1 MVILSRWIGGGG
13 SSSFFPPD
21 GFPSVYSPR
30 CFGSMWSYGTSFF
43 SSSLHGVFLFLAA
56 SLLFSANETFAG
68 SGGNT
73 SPSVVEEPVSDPGF
87 EGDFLVCCTS
97 PL

>member
-1 MVILSRWIGGGG
+1 MV
-13 SSSFFPPD
+13 SFLIF
-21 GFPSVYSPR
+21 
-30 CFGSMWSYGTSFF
+30 
-43 SSSLHGVFLFLAA
+43 AA

-68 SGGNT
+68 SGGDI

>member
-1 MVILSRWIGGGG
+1 MVEVVVPSFRLTAFRPSTPRGVSAPCGHTGCLSFPRAFVV
-13 SSSFFPPD
+13 SFLIF
-21 GFPSVYSPR
+21 
-30 CFGSMWSYGTSFF
+30 
-43 SSSLHGVFLFLAA
+43 AA

-68 SGGNT
+68 SGGDI